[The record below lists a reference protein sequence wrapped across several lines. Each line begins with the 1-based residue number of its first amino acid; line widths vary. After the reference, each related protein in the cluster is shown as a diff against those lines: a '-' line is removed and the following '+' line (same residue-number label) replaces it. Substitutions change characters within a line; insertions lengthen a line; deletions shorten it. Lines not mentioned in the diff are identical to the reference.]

1 MKIKVMI
8 EWLYLVIQDNGR
20 SRVTGTTHDR
30 APSHDGCS
38 MIVFFVKE
46 LMSYLNL
53 RLGEDIMGWQVEYHW
68 MGRLRVDMKII
79 QGSTVVGL
87 A

>member
-1 MKIKVMI
+1 MKIKVTI
-8 EWLYLVIQDNGR
+8 EWLYLVIHDNGR

-30 APSHDGCS
+30 ALSHDGCS

-53 RLGEDIMGWQVEYHW
+53 RLGEDIMGRQVEYH
-68 MGRLRVDMKII
+68 
-79 QGSTVVGL
+79 
-87 A
+87 